1 MEVSKSHFI
10 DYKTNED
17 WMKIIFGEKIEDE
30 TPYERVIKLV
40 EDVLVMRHAS
50 EKAPA
55 TDYWWA

>member
-1 MEVSKSHFI
+1 MEISKSHFI

-17 WMKIIFGEKIEDE
+17 WMKIIFGGKIQDE
-30 TPYERVIKLV
+30 TPYERGIKLV

-55 TDYWWA
+55 TDYSWA